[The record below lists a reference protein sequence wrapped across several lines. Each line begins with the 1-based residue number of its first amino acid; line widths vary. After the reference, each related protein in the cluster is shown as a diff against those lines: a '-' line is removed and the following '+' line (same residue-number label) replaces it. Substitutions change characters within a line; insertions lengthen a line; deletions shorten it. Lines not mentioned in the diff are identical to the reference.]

1 MEQYSKPLKIFIS
14 YSHKNAEDKNQII
27 RYLARSGNQ
36 FEILSDEM
44 LKPGD
49 DWNTILTRFRD
60 EADVFLLLV
69 SEFYLNSKTIHNELR
84 QILERGNSGKAYIIP
99 VILNECAWTEMPFAK
114 FQAVPKFGIPVSQ
127 FENKED
133 AYEQVAEALQSL
145 FYLLL
150 NKKALDIIQKCKT
163 EKCTTLNLSYCN
175 LYYVPLDLSGMDW
188 VEELHL
194 QNNSIRKI
202 DHLDALVKLKYL
214 NLANNEITI
223 IENLDKLGKL
233 EYLDL
238 ERNRLSGI
246 QNLQNN
252 TNLKTLGVSTNYIQ
266 ELSGIA
272 DLTNLETFYAAR
284 NKISEVAELGNL
296 ANLKRVV
303 LTDNPVTS
311 IRELLPLIEA
321 GIQVQLKYALKEK
334 EQGIFIKGCP
344 VADPPAEVIAMG
356 RDAIIQHFS
365 KIKQHGDKKL
375 EIIKLILVGN
385 SGVGKTNF
393 SELLQKKKINSRH
406 ISTDTLS
413 IQSWRAPFLK
423 SESGNEM
430 MVNIFDFGGQ
440 DYYHDLH
447 RLYYSHDTA
456 YVLLWDT
463 ITNAY
468 AERKEKLNDKTE
480 LIYED
485 FPIEYWLESIQYNL
499 YGKEAFDFTQS
510 TQEGNKPANAV
521 AANMPQ
527 SKSEI
532 EEKSVVKTDLS
543 ATAPVLVLQNKIDLG
558 EGLLNQVNLRAKYP
572 NITTFF
578 NMSIH
583 AKKRTKILYEI
594 LDSCLGKLNL
604 SGRKLIRYQHEII
617 EKYLESK
624 IEFEVLTL
632 AEFKDKCALLAPQH
646 KTILDI
652 SDAKTIAGVLTNIGV
667 VYFAQPAKAN
677 AQNEG
682 VVFTRIDELNDLIKK
697 VMNEAKLGGNKG
709 IFEYAQVSG
718 IQYIKHVLNLLVKNN
733 SVIPLENETYLV
745 PHFLPIAADYN
756 VELFARAFVHC
767 QVRYVYT
774 AYFHKSI
781 VMSLFAKFVGKQNSS
796 ADGSGSIKVIH
807 YWRNGLILSQDA
819 NDRPQ
824 MVFINFIKEPTACRI
839 EIRTLYPFSRTG
851 LEREIEKELDE
862 LNKGWSFS
870 KEVSINSKDFFEV
883 NAMIEQA
890 KNKDFIFQKNNQV
903 FTVNDFKHLVVFEK
917 VPKKL
922 FISYSSKNTEFV
934 KRFWVHLDVLKTA
947 GYIEP
952 WYDRKIEAGAK
963 WDDAIQKEMSTSH
976 LVIFLLSPDF
986 LNTPYIMNVEVKKA
1000 MEMETAKQCELFFI
1014 QLLPCG
1020 WEDTDLKNYQMM
1032 LDPDHAGKKQFYIT
1046 TPANDEAWKTIV
1058 NILRE
1063 KIKS

>member
-1 MEQYSKPLKIFIS
+1 MKIFIS
-14 YSHKNAEDKNQII
+14 YSHNNNEEKNQLV
-27 RYLARSGNQ
+27 RYLAKSGNQ
-36 FEILSDEM
+36 FEIFSDEM

-69 SEFYLNSKTIHNELR
+69 SDFYLRSETINNELK
-84 QILERGNSGKAYIIP
+84 QILERGNSGKAYVIP
-99 VILNECAWTEMPFAK
+99 VILTECSWSDMPFAK
-114 FQAVPKFGIPVSQ
+114 FQAVPKFGMQISR
-127 FENKED
+127 FENKEK
-133 AYEQVAEALQSL
+133 AYEQITEALQSL

-188 VEELHL
+188 IEELHL

-202 DHLDALVKLKYL
+202 DHLDALVNLKYL
-214 NLANNEITI
+214 NFSNNEITI
-223 IENLDKLGKL
+223 IENLDKLDKL
-233 EYLDL
+233 AYLDL
-238 ERNRLSGI
+238 ERNRLAEI
-246 QNLQNN
+246 QNLDHN
-252 TNLKTLGVSTNYIQ
+252 TNLKTLGVSTNNIQ

-272 DLTNLETFYAAR
+272 HLNNLETFYAAR
-284 NKISEVAELGNL
+284 NKLSNISELGKL
-296 ANLKRVV
+296 INLKRIV
-303 LTDNPVTS
+303 LTDNPISS
-311 IRELLPLIEA
+311 IRDLLPLIQA
-321 GIQVQLKYALKEK
+321 GVPVQLKYALKEK

-344 VADPPAEVIAMG
+344 VADPPVEVIAIG
-356 RDAIIQHFS
+356 GQAIIEHFS
-365 KIKQHGDKKL
+365 KIKEHGDKKL

-393 SELLQKKKINSRH
+393 SELLQKKKVNSRH
-406 ISTDTLS
+406 VSTDTLS

-463 ITNAY
+463 GTNAY
-468 AERKEKLNDKTE
+468 AERKEKLDDTTE

-499 YGKEAFDFTQS
+499 YGKEAFDFTKS
-510 TQEGNKPANAV
+510 TQEGNKPVNV
-521 AANMPQ
+521 SAANMLQ
-527 SKSEI
+527 STAGI
-532 EEKSVVKTDLS
+532 AEKAVVETDLS

-558 EGLLNQVNLRAKYP
+558 EGLLNQVSLRAKYP

-578 NMSIH
+578 NVSIH
-583 AKKRTKILYEI
+583 AKKRTKILYEV
-594 LDSCLGKLNL
+594 LDSCLSKLNL

-617 EKYLESK
+617 EKYLESE
-624 IEFEVLTL
+624 IAFEVLTL
-632 AEFKDKCALLAPQH
+632 AEFKDKCAQLTPQH
-646 KTILDI
+646 KNILDI
-652 SDAKTIAGVLTNIGV
+652 SDAKTIAGVLTNIGI
-667 VYFAQPAKAN
+667 VYFNLPAKAN
-677 AQNEG
+677 TQDEG
-682 VVFTRIDELNDLIKK
+682 IVFTRIDELNDLIKK

-709 IFEYAQVSG
+709 LFNYAQVSG
-718 IQYIKHVLNLLVKNN
+718 VKYIDHVLSLLVKNN

-745 PHFLPIAADYN
+745 PHFLPTAADYN

-767 QVRYVYT
+767 QIRYVYT

-781 VMSLFAKFVGKQNSS
+781 VMSLFARFLGKQNSNT
-796 ADGSGSIKVIH
+796 DGNGSLKVIH
-807 YWRNGLILSQDA
+807 YWRNGLVLSQDA
-819 NDRPQ
+819 NERPQ
-824 MVFINFIKEPTACRI
+824 MVFINFIKEPSACRI
-839 EIRTLYPFSRTG
+839 EIRTLYPFGRTG

-883 NAMIEQA
+883 NMMIEQA

-952 WYDRKIEAGAK
+952 WYDRKIEAGSK

-986 LNTPYIMNVEVKKA
+986 LNTSYIMNVEVKKA

-1014 QLLPCG
+1014 QLLPCS
-1020 WEDTDLKNYQMM
+1020 WEDTGLKNYQMM
-1032 LDPDHAGKKQFYIT
+1032 LDPDHTGKKQFYIS
-1046 TPANDEAWKTIV
+1046 TPGNDEAWKTIV
-1058 NILRE
+1058 NILRD
-1063 KIKS
+1063 KIKN